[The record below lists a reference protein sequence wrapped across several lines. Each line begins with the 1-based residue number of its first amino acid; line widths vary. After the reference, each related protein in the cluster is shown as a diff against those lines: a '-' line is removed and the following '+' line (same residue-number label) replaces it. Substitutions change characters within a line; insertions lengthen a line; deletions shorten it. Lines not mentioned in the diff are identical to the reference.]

1 MPLLQ
6 GAAAAV
12 LPRLAGLHGSHRHG
26 PIETALSLRQK
37 IEPSAAI
44 AGFQGAQIGEEA
56 TALGPTEPQPG
67 LSPLQPRARP
77 GPWRCRRPG
86 VRIRLSPGPAAGL
99 GGSGAE
105 TGGTEAKGQ
114 QTGAETSPPEGGSRL
129 RP

>member
-12 LPRLAGLHGSHRHG
+12 LPRLAGLHGIHRHG
-26 PIETALSLRQK
+26 PIETALSLHEK
-37 IEPSAAI
+37 IEPSAAV

-67 LSPLQPRARP
+67 LSPLHFRAHP
-77 GPWRCRRPG
+77 GRWRCRRPG
-86 VRIRLSPGPAAGL
+86 FRISLSPGPAAGL

-105 TGGTEAKGQ
+105 TGGTEAQGQ
-114 QTGAETSPPEGGSRL
+114 QAGAEPSTPECRSRP